1 MSDIDR
7 IAPTLRPHGRIVMRQ
22 RWAEL
27 LFLHWPIPVEALRP
41 LIPKSLEIDAF
52 HGVAYIGLAPFTMTG
67 IRYAWAPPVPG
78 TSRFHEVNVRTYV
91 HLAGRDPGVWF
102 FSLDAA
108 NALAVYV
115 ARRFWSLPYHFA
127 RMSLER
133 SAEGFAYHSERLR
146 PGPTPAGCD
155 LAYIPE
161 GTPSAS
167 RPGTLEHFLAERYIL
182 YTRHRGRLLS
192 GRVHHDPYPL
202 QPARVLR
209 LEEGLLAAA
218 GLPRPQGVA
227 PLAHYASEVRVRVYP
242 LRSAQDSPS
251 TGEYP
256 PERDDASPT

>member
-1 MSDIDR
+1 MPRDIDR
-7 IAPTLRPHGRIVMRQ
+7 IAPTLRPAGRVAMRQ

-41 LIPKSLEIDAF
+41 LIPAALEVDAF
-52 HGVAYIGLAPFTMTG
+52 DGVAYVGLVPFTMTG
-67 IRYAWAPPVPG
+67 VRYAWAPAVPG

-91 HLAGRDPGVWF
+91 HIRGRDPGVWF

-108 NALAVYV
+108 NSLAVRV

-127 RMSLER
+127 RMGLDR
-133 SAEGFAYHSERLR
+133 SSGRIAYRSERLW

-155 LAYIPE
+155 LAYVPE
-161 GTPSAS
+161 GTPTAS

-182 YTRHRGRLLS
+182 YTSHRGRLLS
-192 GRVHHDPYPL
+192 GRVHHEPYPL

-209 LEEGLLAAA
+209 LEESLLAAA
-218 GLPRPQGVA
+218 GLPRPGGVA

-242 LRSAQDSPS
+242 LRPVQDSS
-251 TGEYP
+251 LACEYP
-256 PERDDASPT
+256 PE